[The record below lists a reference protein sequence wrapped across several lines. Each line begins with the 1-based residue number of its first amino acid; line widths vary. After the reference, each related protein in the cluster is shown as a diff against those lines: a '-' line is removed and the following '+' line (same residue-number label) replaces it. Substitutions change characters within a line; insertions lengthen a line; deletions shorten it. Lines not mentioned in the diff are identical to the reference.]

1 MTEWFEVHQLSC
13 WIKALCGMD
22 CPGCG
27 FQTAMLLLMK
37 GEVSES
43 IVTYPA
49 LLPFMWFILLIIGR
63 IVGIKKIETSLLKI
77 SGFACLIIILISY
90 LFKLMS
96 I

>member
-13 WIKALCGMD
+13 WIKALYGID

-27 FQTAMLLLMK
+27 FQTAILLLMK

-63 IVGIKKIETSLLKI
+63 IVGIKKIKTGLLKI
-77 SGFACLIIILISY
+77 SGFACLIIILMSY
-90 LFKLMS
+90 LFKLM
-96 I
+96 